1 MAGKKNETTKTDVV
15 NTDTIVS
22 EDDGT
27 KSIANSE
34 TDSVEVDDILEKAK
48 SVGILN
54 PERYPTE
61 VLENEIRAR
70 EPVTVQLPKDHMQYK
85 YDLKI
90 TNPITKELMIIKR
103 GVPVEVPRCVKDIID
118 QATEQAEF
126 AYQQQEKFAQQYADE
141 ARTFDNK

>member
-1 MAGKKNETTKTDVV
+1 MAGKKNETEKESVV
-15 NTDTIVS
+15 NTDTVDS
-22 EDDGT
+22 EENKT

-34 TDSVEVDDILEKAK
+34 TESAVVDILDKAK
-48 SVGILN
+48 SVGILY

-61 VLENEIRAR
+61 VLVNEIRAR
-70 EPVTVQLPKDHMQYK
+70 ETVTVQLPKDHMQYK

-103 GVPVEVPRCVKDIID
+103 GVPVQVPRCVKDIID

>member
-1 MAGKKNETTKTDVV
+1 MAVKKNETEKESVV
-15 NTDTIVS
+15 NTDTVDS
-22 EDDGT
+22 EENKT

-34 TDSVEVDDILEKAK
+34 TESAVVDILDKAK
-48 SVGILN
+48 YVGILY

-61 VLENEIRAR
+61 VLVNEIRAR
-70 EPVTVQLPKDHMQYK
+70 ETVTVQLPKDHMQYK

-103 GVPVEVPRCVKDIID
+103 GVPVQVPRCVKDIID